1 MSDEQTIYISPL
13 NDWRI
18 ISRAK
23 FWGIQGFEVE
33 HLHLSEVFW
42 EGVYDGEHNLFNC
55 FRFLKKAGVISKD
68 EMNFQIKKWKSL

>member
-18 ISRAK
+18 ISCAK
-23 FWGIQGFEVE
+23 LWGIRGFEVE
-33 HLHLSEVFW
+33 HLLGVIWKSE
-42 EGVYDGEHNLFNC
+42 YDGEHNLFNC
-55 FRFLKKAGVISKD
+55 FRFLKKVGVISKD